1 MLRQNGMFYN
11 NIAAIMM
18 QDSKSISLRWFR
30 FERERERETDAYKLD
45 ETAHWV
51 AYGLVLVLRTIN
63 WIRIA
68 PVMRAAHS

>member
-30 FERERERETDAYKLD
+30 FVRERERETYAYKLD